1 MPLRVYAIFGD
12 VIFRARPQF
21 WKTHS
26 QTTACIVG
34 NSIFFASDVDSTSAK
49 PIGWILVI
57 LGVQPCFWF
66 RFYVWVNELPSLRA
80 QMLEICSGDLN
91 HHVARGNSELTS
103 RPKSMNPLLIA
114 YIYMYVLFF
123 ICLFFF
129 SLFVDLFAVYFF
141 LCYFFYL
148 FLNLFFNLLT

>member
-103 RPKSMNPLLIA
+103 RPKTMNPLLIA

-129 SLFVDLFAVYFF
+129 HYLLICLLFIFFFVIFSICFLIYF
-141 LCYFFYL
+141 LIY
-148 FLNLFFNLLT
+148 